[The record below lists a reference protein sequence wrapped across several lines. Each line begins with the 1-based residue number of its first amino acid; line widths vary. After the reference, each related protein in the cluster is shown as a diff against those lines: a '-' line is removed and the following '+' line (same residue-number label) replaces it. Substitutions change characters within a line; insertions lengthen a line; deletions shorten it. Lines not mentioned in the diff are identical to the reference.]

1 MSRGRTTSS
10 AVLTSITEMRRGIE
24 KRTVTE
30 MIGDKLESLI
40 ASGVLQAGDELPGER
55 ELASALSVSR
65 QTIRNAVQGLA
76 ARGIVDVSQ
85 GSRTRVA
92 GADLGLLK
100 IGAMTART
108 INSYDLEAVHEA
120 RLLIECAVVRDAAV
134 SMDAETLAQLRHSL
148 EVQRATLDDPVR
160 FLICDREFHV
170 AIYRASRNPLLADVV
185 TDLYAYMMDN
195 RRRAMGEAGAIQRS
209 YEDHVAI
216 VEAFA
221 AGDADAVVA
230 AFEQH
235 LARIYETTRQQL
247 AVGASSEVFPPL
259 RGRGRS
265 PTAA

>member
-1 MSRGRTTSS
+1 MLS
-10 AVLTSITEMRRGIE
+10 SITEMRRGIE
-24 KRTVTE
+24 KRTVKE
-30 MIGDKLESLI
+30 MISDKLESLI

-55 ELASALSVSR
+55 ELATALSVSR
-65 QTIRNAVQGLA
+65 QTIHSAIKGLA

-92 GADLGLLK
+92 GADLGPLK

-108 INSYDLEAVHEA
+108 INSYGLEEVHAA
-120 RLLIECAVVRDAAV
+120 RLLIECAVVRDAAAA
-134 SMDAETLAQLRHSL
+134 MDAETLAQLRHAL

-170 AIYRASRNPLLADVV
+170 AIYRASRNRLLADVV

-195 RRRAMGEAGAIQRS
+195 RRRAMGEAGAIRRS

-216 VEAFA
+216 VEALA

-247 AVGASSEVFPPL
+247 AVGASTEVFPP
-259 RGRGRS
+259 RRS
-265 PTAA
+265 RRRDPAPA

>member
-1 MSRGRTTSS
+1 MTRQRTTSS
-10 AVLTSITEMRRGIE
+10 ALLTNITEMRRGIE
-24 KRTVTE
+24 KRTVKE
-30 MIGDKLESLI
+30 MISDKLESLI
-40 ASGVLQAGDELPGER
+40 ASGVLQVGDELPGER

-65 QTIRNAVQGLA
+65 ETIRGAIQGLA

-92 GADLGLLK
+92 GADLGLLR

-108 INSYDLEAVHEA
+108 INSYGLEAVHEA
-120 RLLIECAVVRDAAV
+120 RLLIECAVVRDAAAA
-134 SMDAETLAQLRHSL
+134 MDAETLAQLRHSL
-148 EVQRATLDDPVR
+148 EAQRATLDDPVR

-170 AIYRASRNPLLADVV
+170 AIYRAARNPLLADVV

-209 YEDHVAI
+209 YEDHTAI
-216 VEAFA
+216 VEALEA
-221 AGDADAVVA
+221 RDADRVVA

-235 LARIYETTRQQL
+235 LARIYETTREQL
-247 AVGASSEVFPPL
+247 AVGASSEVFPPR
-259 RGRGRS
+259 RGRRRD

>member
-1 MSRGRTTSS
+1 MPIKPV
-10 AVLTSITEMRRGIE
+10 A
-24 KRTVTE
+24 
-30 MIGDKLESLI
+30 SLRLYQQV
-40 ASGVLQAGDELPGER
+40 AEQLAGLVAEGELPVGARLPGER

-120 RLLIECAVVRDAAV
+120 RLLIECAVVRDAAIA
-134 SMDAETLAQLRHSL
+134 MDAETLAQLRHSL